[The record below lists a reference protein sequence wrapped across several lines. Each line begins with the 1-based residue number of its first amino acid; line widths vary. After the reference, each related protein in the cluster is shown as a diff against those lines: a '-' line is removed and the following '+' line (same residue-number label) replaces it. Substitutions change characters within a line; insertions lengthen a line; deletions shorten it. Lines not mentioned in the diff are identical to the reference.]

1 VASLQIYAGYL
12 GLACSG
18 CTDLQASL
26 QLPHTRPTSV
36 NCSCLAFRPAAVLQ
50 VCASSIAVSKALY
63 AFSDTQ
69 TDHHCPWLLKF
80 LILVTPASCS
90 CLIKILR
97 GPTAFS
103 KAFCALQTCSNPKL
117 QCSPQ
122 YSQAPSCATLNAG
135 LLAVFHYSQPQSM
148 QSCSHELSHPNCCCG
163 DSLTLHRAHS
173 DFVPRCRTS
182 LFTQLTC
189 EAQQYPSACCSL
201 GRRDSAL
208 QGAHQGAN
216 DFLTEPKG
224 C

>member
-80 LILVTPASCS
+80 LILVTPA
-90 CLIKILR
+90 
-97 GPTAFS
+97 
-103 KAFCALQTCSNPKL
+103 QT
-117 QCSPQ
+117 
-122 YSQAPSCATLNAG
+122 
-135 LLAVFHYSQPQSM
+135 
-148 QSCSHELSHPNCCCG
+148 QSCSAVHNTVKHPPV
-163 DSLTLHRAHS
+163 LHS
-173 DFVPRCRTS
+173 M
-182 LFTQLTC
+182 QG
-189 EAQQYPSACCSL
+189 CSL
-201 GRRDSAL
+201 YFTTVSHSTCKA
-208 QGAHQGAN
+208 AAMSYPIP
-216 DFLTEPKG
+216 TVAVVTA
-224 C
+224 